1 MTTVLV
7 VECDSSLRRTLS
19 VILEERAYE
28 VIETGSG
35 EEALIVA
42 SDRAP
47 DIVLLDLAL
56 PGIDGMDAL
65 RLLRAESDVPIVVLS
80 VRDAPSTKV
89 AALDAGADDYVVRP
103 FDSEELV
110 ARIRA
115 VLRRRPDP
123 GSSTPPVMRV
133 GDLEIDLSRR
143 LVQRDGK
150 PIRLTRTELR
160 LLELFAL
167 SDGRLLTHDQMQQA
181 IWGSVEAARAT
192 TLRVFVGQ
200 LRNKLGDD
208 AADPHLIVN
217 ETGLGYRWI
226 AARS

>member
-1 MTTVLV
+1 VTTVLV
-7 VECDSSLRRTLS
+7 IEDDTSLRRALRVTLQARS
-19 VILEERAYE
+19 YE
-28 VIETGSG
+28 VIEAGSG

-42 SDRAP
+42 RDRSP
-47 DIVLLDLAL
+47 DLVLLDLTL
-56 PGIDGMDAL
+56 PGIDGIDAL
-65 RLLRAESDVPIVVLS
+65 RNLRAESDVPIVVLT
-80 VRDAPSTKV
+80 VRNARSTKV
-89 AALDAGADDYVVRP
+89 ATLDAGADDYVVKP
-103 FDSEELV
+103 FDSEELL

-115 VLRRRPDP
+115 ALRRRPEP
-123 GSSTPPVMRV
+123 VASPPPVLRV

-160 LLELFAL
+160 LLELLAL

-181 IWGSVEAARAT
+181 IWGSVEEARAT

-226 AARS
+226 AGTS

>member
-7 VECDSSLRRTLS
+7 VEDDTSLRRALRVTLHARS
-19 VILEERAYE
+19 YQ

-42 SDRAP
+42 RDRSP
-47 DIVLLDLAL
+47 DLVLLDLTL
-56 PGIDGMDAL
+56 PGIDGIDAL
-65 RLLRAESDVPIVVLS
+65 RHLRAESEVPIVVLT
-80 VRDAPSTKV
+80 VRNARSTKV
-89 AALDAGADDYVVRP
+89 AALDAGADDYVVKP
-103 FDSEELV
+103 FDSEELL

-115 VLRRRPDP
+115 ALRRRPDP
-123 GSSTPPVMRV
+123 IAAPAPVIHV
-133 GDLEIDLSRR
+133 GDLVIDLGRR

-160 LLELFAL
+160 LLELLAL
-167 SDGRLLTHDQMQQA
+167 SDGRLLTHDQMQKA
-181 IWGSVEAARAT
+181 IWGAVEEGRAT

-226 AARS
+226 AQDA

>member
-7 VECDSSLRRTLS
+7 VEDDTSLRRALRVTLHARS
-19 VILEERAYE
+19 YE
-28 VIETGSG
+28 VIEAGSG

-42 SDRAP
+42 RDRSP
-47 DIVLLDLAL
+47 DLVLLDLTL
-56 PGIDGMDAL
+56 PGIDGIDAL
-65 RLLRAESDVPIVVLS
+65 RHLRAESEVPIVVLT
-80 VRDAPSTKV
+80 VRNARSTKV
-89 AALDAGADDYVVRP
+89 AALDAGADDYVVKP
-103 FDSEELV
+103 FDSEELL

-115 VLRRRPDP
+115 ALRRRPDP
-123 GSSTPPVMRV
+123 VASLPPVMRI
-133 GDLEIDLSRR
+133 GDLEIDLGRR

-160 LLELFAL
+160 LLELLAL
-167 SDGRLLTHDQMQQA
+167 SDGRLLTHDQMQMS

-200 LRNKLGDD
+200 LRSKLGDD

-226 AARS
+226 AQTT

>member
-1 MTTVLV
+1 MVLV
-7 VECDSSLRRTLS
+7 VECDKSLRRTLR
-19 VILEERAYE
+19 VILDARAYE
-28 VIETGSG
+28 VVEAGSG

-42 SDRAP
+42 RDQAP
-47 DIVLLDLAL
+47 DLVLLDLAL

-89 AALDAGADDYVVRP
+89 AALDAGADDYVVNP
-103 FDSEELV
+103 FDSEELL

-115 VLRRRPDP
+115 ALRRRPEP
-123 GSSTPPVMRV
+123 GASTPPVMRV

-181 IWGSVEAARAT
+181 IWGSVEEARAT

-226 AARS
+226 AERS